1 MTQDQQG
8 PGGSPQGPA
17 RGSVRMRACIAGMRV
32 GMSVPAAVL
41 FATALGFGALARDG
55 GFSFGHTVFVT
66 TTMFAL
72 PNQVMLFDQLS
83 RNETM
88 AATAIAV
95 ALTAMRL
102 LPMTVTLMPLLDRPG
117 RRLWTDLG
125 LSHFVAIS
133 TWLEGNRHLPAK
145 TSEERVPFFLGVGVV
160 VASVM
165 IIATIIGYALSAQ
178 LPSLI
183 TVALL
188 FATPVYFFLSLV
200 ATARTRLD
208 ALAIAAGGTLIP
220 VMQSIVP
227 GHDLL
232 ATGLVGGT
240 LAFLLGRRR

>member
-1 MTQDQQG
+1 MTKEQERAGGPLQG
-8 PGGSPQGPA
+8 APRTG
-17 RGSVRMRACIAGMRV
+17 VRMRACLAGMRV

-55 GFSFGHTVFVT
+55 GFSFAHTVFVT

-83 RNETM
+83 RNETI

-102 LPMTVTLMPLLDRPG
+102 LPMTVSLMPLLERPG
-117 RRLWTDLG
+117 RRLGTDLA

-145 TSEERVPFFLGVGVV
+145 TPAERVPFFLGVGIV

-165 IIATIIGYALSAQ
+165 IVATIIGYAVAGQ

-208 ALAIAAGGTLIP
+208 ALAIAAGGSLIP
-220 VMQSIVP
+220 VMQYVVP
-227 GHDLL
+227 GYDLL